1 MPDDLKFMQRALALA
16 DQGVGLASPNPT
28 VGCVIV
34 KQGKV
39 VGEGFHDYDRLDH
52 AEIIALRQAGEKAAG
67 ATVYVTLEPCSHHGR
82 TPPCANALITAA
94 VARVV
99 IATLDPNPKVAGR
112 GAELLQAAGIEVTT
126 GLLEREAR
134 CLNDAFAKFITTG
147 RPFVLLKSA
156 ISLDGRIAPPRGT
169 LPPGQRMRLTGAAA
183 HARVQSMRHAADA
196 IVTGIGTVLA
206 DDALLTD
213 RSGLPRRR
221 PLLRV
226 VLDSQLRIPL
236 DSALVRSA
244 KDDLLVC
251 YHHAPTGDAPETAE
265 KIQKLQDSGVRLLQI
280 PSRGGLVSPAAVFRH
295 LGELQMTSVL
305 IEAGAQ
311 LATHVISAGTIDA
324 VALFVAPIFMGA
336 NAIPLFVAKLPRPVQ
351 LQQLHAETIPPDT
364 LLTGYVR
371 NPWEPKGNAAAASL
385 AAVIPFAG

>member
-16 DQGVGLASPNPT
+16 EQGIGLASPNPT

-34 KQGKV
+34 KNGKI
-39 VGEGFHDYDRLDH
+39 VGEGFHNYDKLDH
-52 AEIIALRQAGEKAAG
+52 AEIVALRQAGDRAVG
-67 ATVYVTLEPCSHHGR
+67 ATVYVTLEPCAHHGR
-82 TPPCANALITAA
+82 TAPCANALVHAQ
-94 VARVV
+94 VARV
-99 IATLDPNPKVAGR
+99 IASTVDPNPKVAGL
-112 GAELLQAAGIEVTT
+112 GLAMLQAGGIAVET
-126 GLLEREAR
+126 GLLEAPAR
-134 CLNDAFAKFITTG
+134 RLNDAFAKFITTG

-169 LPPGQRMRLTGAAA
+169 LSPGERMRLTGEAA
-183 HARVQSMRHAADA
+183 HARVQLMRHAADA

-244 KDDLLVC
+244 NQDVLVC
-251 YHHAPTGDAPETAE
+251 YHHVTEETE
-265 KIQKLQDSGVRLLQI
+265 HKIAQLQKKGVQLLHI
-280 PSRGGLVSPAAVFRH
+280 PSRGGLVSPAAAFKR
-295 LGELQMTSVL
+295 LGELQMPTVL

-311 LATHVISAGTIDA
+311 LATHVISSSSIDA

-336 NAIPLFVAKLPRPVQ
+336 NAIPLFVAKLPHPVRLEHMQ
-351 LQQLHAETIPPDT
+351 SEIIPPDT
-364 LLTGYVR
+364 LLTGYLR
-371 NPWEPKGNAAAASL
+371 NPWEAKAAAKSASVL
-385 AAVIPFAG
+385 AFPG

>member
-1 MPDDLKFMQRALALA
+1 MPDDIKFMQRALALA

-28 VGCVIV
+28 VGCVIC
-34 KQGKV
+34 KNGRV

-52 AEIIALRQAGEKAAG
+52 AEIVALRQAGEKAAG

-82 TPPCANALITAA
+82 TPPCATALIKAGVTK
-94 VARVV
+94 VV
-99 IATLDPNPKVAGR
+99 VATLDPNPKVAGR
-112 GAELLQAAGIEVTT
+112 GVELLQAAGIAVET

-169 LPPGQRMRLTGAAA
+169 LPPGQRMRLTGPAA
-183 HARVQSMRHAADA
+183 HHRVQMMRHAADA

-251 YHHAPTGDAPETAE
+251 YHHAPEEKEE
-265 KIQKLQDSGVRLLQI
+265 KIAQLRDSGVRLLQI
-280 PSRGGLVSPAAVFRH
+280 TSRGGLVSPAAVFRH
-295 LGELQMTSVL
+295 LGELQLPNVL

-311 LATHVISAGTIDA
+311 LATHVIAAGTIDA

-336 NAIPLFVAKLPRPVQ
+336 NAIPLFVAKLPHPVQ
-351 LQQLHAETIPPDT
+351 LQQLHTENIPPDT

-371 NPWEPKGNAAAASL
+371 NPWEPKGESKSATVL
-385 AAVIPFAG
+385 PFSS

>member
-34 KQGKV
+34 KNGKV

-52 AEIIALRQAGEKAAG
+52 AEIVALRQAGEKSAG
-67 ATVYVTLEPCSHHGR
+67 ATIYVNLEPCSHYGR
-82 TPPCANALITAA
+82 TPPCANALIAA
-94 VARVV
+94 GVSRVV

-112 GAELLQAAGIEVTT
+112 GAELLQAAGITVET
-126 GLLEREAR
+126 GMLEAEAR
-134 CLNDAFAKFITTG
+134 RLNDAFAKFITTG

-169 LPPGQRMRLTGAAA
+169 LPPGQRMRVTGPAA
-183 HARVQSMRHAADA
+183 HARVQLFRHAADA

-244 KDDLLVC
+244 NHDLLVC
-251 YHHAPTGDAPETAE
+251 YHHAPPEKEVKVAE
-265 KIQKLQDSGVRLLQI
+265 LREKGVRLLQI

-295 LGELQMTSVL
+295 LGELEMPSIL

-336 NAIPLFVAKLPRPVQ
+336 NAIPLFVAKLPHPVQ
-351 LQQLHAETIPPDT
+351 LQQLQTETLPPDT

-371 NPWEPKGNAAAASL
+371 NPWDLKGTAAASSL